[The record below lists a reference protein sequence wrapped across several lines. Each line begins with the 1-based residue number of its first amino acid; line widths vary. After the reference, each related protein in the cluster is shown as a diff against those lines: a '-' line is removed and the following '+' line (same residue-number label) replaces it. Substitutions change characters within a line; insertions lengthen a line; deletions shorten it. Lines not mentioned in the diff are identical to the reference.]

1 MKFVGV
7 IKRRTRAAEGVERK
21 RHRHHEKARTLT
33 DDDNFRIRAMRPG
46 EIALAA
52 DWAAAE
58 GWNPG
63 DGDAACFATVD
74 PAGFLI
80 GELDGAAAATIS
92 CVNYDDR
99 FSFLGFYIVRPEL
112 RGRGHGLRIWNA
124 AVAHAGGRTIG
135 LDGVVAQQ
143 DNYKKSGFVLAY
155 SNIRYGGTV
164 ATSAAP
170 PPEFV
175 PLADVAFAAIAAD
188 DATVFPAPR
197 EAFLRAWIAA
207 RGHMGRALV
216 RDGRLAAWGVIRPCR
231 TGHKIGPLVA
241 DDRAAAEAVFAAL
254 LAAAGGGQ
262 AFSGQVFL
270 DVPSVNRDAVAL
282 AQAHGLAP
290 VFETARMY
298 TGPIRPLRIE
308 RVFGVTTFELG

>member
-1 MKFVGV
+1 M
-7 IKRRTRAAEGVERK
+7 
-21 RHRHHEKARTLT
+21 
-33 DDDNFRIRAMRPG
+33 
-46 EIALAA
+46 
-52 DWAAAE
+52 
-58 GWNPG
+58 
-63 DGDAACFATVD
+63 
-74 PAGFLI
+74 
-80 GELDGAAAATIS
+80 
-92 CVNYDDR
+92 
-99 FSFLGFYIVRPEL
+99 RPEL

-188 DATVFPAPR
+188 DATAFPAPR

-207 RGHMGRALV
+207 RGHMGRARSRRPARRLG
-216 RDGRLAAWGVIRPCR
+216 RDPPLPHRPQ
-231 TGHKIGPLVA
+231 
-241 DDRAAAEAVFAAL
+241 DRAARCRRPRRGRGGVRG
-254 LAAAGGGQ
+254 LAGGAGGGQ